1 MTKDAIRK
9 MTRQEQLQTMEELWD
24 ALTHGDT
31 ELESPTWHAEI
42 LASRRSKI
50 EEGSA
55 VFVTLEDVKA
65 DRT

>member
-1 MTKDAIRK
+1 MTNEAIRK
-9 MTRQEQLQTMEELWD
+9 MTRQEQLQAMEELWD

-31 ELESPTWHAEI
+31 EPESPSWHAEI

-55 VFVTLEDVKA
+55 VFVSLEDIKA
-65 DRT
+65 DRA